1 MTTPCLSSNK
11 LLRAYFGM
19 DANALVSDT
28 ATDELAIE
36 LDEILTYNLYRQG
49 SVNGVGTFQYGSTSL
64 GASLPSGQTQESWDK
79 RLLELTTRAAT
90 AVLNQKRVY
99 PNWILGGTEWQIHY
113 GNLAMW
119 RTNVPELPMRTIVQP
134 NGTILDQFQLYI
146 ATLPFPA
153 QEAIMGYKG
162 SDYVD
167 ATAFYLPYIP
177 VELTGVLFD
186 PTTQKRTMSWLTRY
200 AIYNNAFSGQSQS
213 YAYMKLTGNAI
224 SGMSYPSQQE
234 YR

>member
-1 MTTPCLSSNK
+1 M
-11 LLRAYFGM
+11 LRAYFGM
-19 DANALVSDT
+19 DATSLVSDI

-99 PNWILGGTEWQIHY
+99 PNWILGGTEWQIHF

-119 RTNVPELPMRTIVQP
+119 RTNTEGELPLRTIVQP
-134 NGTILDQFQLYI
+134 AGRVLDQFNLYI
-146 ATLPFPA
+146 ATMPFPV
-153 QEAIMGYKG
+153 QEAIMG
-162 SDYVD
+162 
-167 ATAFYLPYIP
+167 
-177 VELTGVLFD
+177 
-186 PTTQKRTMSWLTRY
+186 
-200 AIYNNAFSGQSQS
+200 
-213 YAYMKLTGNAI
+213 KLCCPLVA
-224 SGMSYPSQQE
+224 
-234 YR
+234 